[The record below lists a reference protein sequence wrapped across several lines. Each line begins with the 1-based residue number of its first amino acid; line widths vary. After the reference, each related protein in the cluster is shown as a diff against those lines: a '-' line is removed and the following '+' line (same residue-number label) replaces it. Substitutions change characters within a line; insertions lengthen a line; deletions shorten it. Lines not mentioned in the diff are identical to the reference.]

1 MKKYSIAILVA
12 ALIALTAGSAV
23 ADTYSETVT
32 VNADL
37 WAGWYGFKPEDSITW
52 PHNNPYAG
60 GDYEAAVTLGLIDS
74 VTLTINA
81 SGINSGDESVGV
93 TFYDKDGGDHYL
105 GLLASGNTVFNLQAG
120 WLDGVEVTGTLTYT
134 NNGSMWNPDWTDDA
148 TICSST
154 LTVVGSPVPVPGAVL
169 LGMLG
174 LSVAGA
180 RLRKNRVA

>member
-23 ADTYSETVT
+23 ADTYTETVT
-32 VNADL
+32 VNANL
-37 WAGWYGFKPEDSITW
+37 WAGWFKPEDSITW

-81 SGINSGDESVGV
+81 SGINPGDESVGV
-93 TFYDKDGGDHYL
+93 TFFDKDGDDHYL

-120 WLDGVEVTGTLTYT
+120 WLDGVEVKGTLTYSS
-134 NNGSMWNPDWTDDA
+134 NGMMDWTDDA

-180 RLRKNRVA
+180 RLRKNR

>member
-23 ADTYSETVT
+23 ADTYTETVT
-32 VNADL
+32 VNANL
-37 WAGWYGFKPEDSITW
+37 WPSRFLQPTDSTTW
-52 PHNNPYAG
+52 SHINPYTG
-60 GDYEAAVTLGLIDS
+60 GDYEAAVALNLIDS

-81 SGINSGDESVGV
+81 SGINPGDESVGV
-93 TFYDKDGGDHYL
+93 TFFDKDGDDHYL

-154 LTVVGSPVPVPGAVL
+154 LTVVGCPVPVPGAVL